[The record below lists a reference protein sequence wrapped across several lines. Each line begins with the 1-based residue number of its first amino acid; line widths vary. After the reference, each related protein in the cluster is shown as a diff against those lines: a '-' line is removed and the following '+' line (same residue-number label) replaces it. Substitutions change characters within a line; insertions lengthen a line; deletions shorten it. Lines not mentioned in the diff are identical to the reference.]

1 MTTISNRQSC
11 ELCTQVHK
19 SFSQAVP
26 IPSYRLSRRWQVEQA
41 NSARLNAL
49 PGDLMTFY
57 ANDIPGY
64 DMHKNPIKPD
74 RASKMLDETLAPR
87 QLKLRVGAQVMLT
100 KVLKHLN

>member
-1 MTTISNRQSC
+1 
-11 ELCTQVHK
+11 
-19 SFSQAVP
+19 
-26 IPSYRLSRRWQVEQA
+26 
-41 NSARLNAL
+41 
-49 PGDLMTFY
+49 MTFY

-87 QLKLRVGAQVMLT
+87 ELKLRVGAQVMLT